1 MSLPPGTMD
10 PGTDRVCQRC
20 GKWRIASLASCQC
33 REAES
38 NNPTP
43 DLDALLAKVADLDAA
58 ATPGPWTAD
67 AHVAGYLGGDAP
79 GCAVRFERVG
89 RRGRWSPICM
99 CQPDG
104 SGRYGVGGTLNPVED
119 AAFIAFARTALPRL
133 AAEVR
138 RLREK
143 ANAYDSLDMA
153 DREDSARLDWLEE
166 HGLYISLDGRRH
178 NSPIGCT
185 RAALDDAARQAGG
198 PQDSVYVKFDGEH
211 LILTTENGIRT
222 DNTIYLDE
230 PTFAA
235 LVKYAAELRS
245 EPNDRGPA
253 DD

>member
-43 DLDALLAKVADLDAA
+43 DLDALLAEAERLEASSQHDIVIET
-58 ATPGPWTAD
+58 AT
-67 AHVAGYLGGDAP
+67 
-79 GCAVRFERVG
+79 
-89 RRGRWSPICM
+89 
-99 CQPDG
+99 
-104 SGRYGVGGTLNPVED
+104 
-119 AAFIAFARTALPRL
+119 RTYNMNEILRHL

-198 PQDSVYVKFDGEH
+198 PQE
-211 LILTTENGIRT
+211 
-222 DNTIYLDE
+222 
-230 PTFAA
+230 
-235 LVKYAAELRS
+235 
-245 EPNDRGPA
+245 
-253 DD
+253 